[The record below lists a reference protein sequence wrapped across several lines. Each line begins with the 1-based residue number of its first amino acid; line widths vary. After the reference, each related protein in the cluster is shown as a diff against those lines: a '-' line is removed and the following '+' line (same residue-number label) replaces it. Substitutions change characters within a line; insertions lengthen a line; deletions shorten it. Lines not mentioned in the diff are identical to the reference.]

1 MDVMD
6 HNVIGVKYDDDDF
19 DEIEIYYNGINNVN
33 KYSLNEYIL
42 SQHSIDLSTFS
53 SSLTQFSKNSLYNL
67 RTNLEFEL
75 VSLDT
80 KTKET
85 NNT

>member
-1 MDVMD
+1 MDGMD